1 MHKLLPYV
9 KATQHLTRTEK
20 VGQLFMPAAF
30 VNDSEAEIQALE
42 ELIAENHIGGLCFF
56 HSRASAATNYEGKKK
71 VVYNKESF
79 KTLQTLIQR
88 YQKKSSHR
96 LLIAIDAEWGLAMRI
111 ENTPQYPYALTLGA
125 LEDAI
130 DLVFQVGINI
140 AHDCKQ
146 AGIHLNLA
154 PVLDINSNPKNPVI
168 GYRSFG
174 EDKINVTKKSMA
186 YLKGLQSEGVLG
198 SIKHFPGHGDTAV
211 DSHLGLPVIE
221 KSKADLL
228 NNELYPFRKL
238 IAHGVA
244 SVMVGHLAVP
254 SLSNG
259 HHTPSSLSKDM
270 IKGLLRDEFGFAGV
284 VISDALNMHAVSK
297 NYTIKGELEWLAFDA
312 GNDIL
317 CFAEQVS
324 AGIEMILEKAT
335 ETQIEEAFKRV
346 WSLKEK
352 AILAEV
358 DVQAALI
365 DPNNLNTEIAKASI
379 TLIQGSEDYIAH
391 FRKSG
396 FIGITNT
403 TEVVQS
409 FLGMLGK
416 YDAFRTYSLTDASDF
431 DFEDIEKEGNI
442 LLSLEPPQIKPT
454 NKFGFTEDEISFVNE
469 LLNTKNVIV
478 YLFGNPYALQ
488 LFDYQKANT
497 IVVCYQNFKVFQE
510 VAASHFRGSIPAKGK
525 LPVELK

>member
-1 MHKLLPYV
+1 MHKFLSYV
-9 KATQHLTRTEK
+9 KATQQLTRTEK

-30 VNDSEAEIQALE
+30 VNDSEEEIQAME
-42 ELIAENHIGGLCFF
+42 KLIAENHIGGLCFF
-56 HSRASAATNYEGKKK
+56 HSRASAATNFEGKKR

-79 KTLQTLIQR
+79 KTLQDLIQR
-88 YQKKSSHR
+88 YQKKSSYR

-125 LEDAI
+125 IQDAI
-130 DLVFQVGINI
+130 DLVFQVGKNI
-140 AHDCKQ
+140 ASDCKQ

-154 PVLDINSNPKNPVI
+154 PVVDINSDPKNPVI

-198 SIKHFPGHGDTAV
+198 SVKHFPGHGDTAV
-211 DSHLGLPVIE
+211 DSHLGLPVID
-221 KSKADLL
+221 KSKEDLM

-238 IAHGVA
+238 IEHGVA

-259 HHTPSSLSKDM
+259 HHIPSSLSKDM
-270 IKGLLRDEFGFAGV
+270 IKGLLRDELGFTGV

-297 NYTIKGELEWLAFDA
+297 NYTTNGELEWLAFDA

-317 CFAEQVS
+317 CFAEHIP
-324 AGIEMILEKAT
+324 AGMDMILEKAT
-335 ETQIEEAFKRV
+335 EAQIEEAFKRV

-352 AILAEV
+352 AIRAEV
-358 DVQAALI
+358 DDLATLI
-365 DPNNLNTEIAKASI
+365 DPNDLNTEIAKASI
-379 TLIQGSEDYIAH
+379 SLIQGSEDHIAH
-391 FRKSG
+391 FRKNG

-403 TEVVQS
+403 TEVEKS
-409 FLGMLGK
+409 FLGMLGA
-416 YDAFRTYSLTDASDF
+416 YDAFRTYSLTDASDAT
-431 DFEDIEKEGNI
+431 FEDIEKEGNI
-442 LLSLEPPQIKPT
+442 LLSLEPPQVKPT
-454 NKFGFTEDEISFVNE
+454 NLFGFTEDEISRVNE

-488 LFDYQKANT
+488 LFNYHKANT

-510 VAASHFRGSIPAKGK
+510 VAASHFRGRLPAKGK
-525 LPVELK
+525 FPVDLK